1 MLVSL
6 ELNCRQEK
14 QQWRERELE
23 EIKNSRRFM
32 APTLRNTDPIRQG
45 ERIDT
50 FIVKQKAS

>member
-1 MLVSL
+1 M
-6 ELNCRQEK
+6 E
-14 QQWRERELE
+14 RERELE
-23 EIKNSRRFM
+23 EIKNSRGFM